1 MASKCFVSGCSS
13 KPYGKCDCS
22 EDYTIFC
29 QYHSTKHM
37 QILDGDKRHRCLRLY
52 YTPAAEIKIL
62 VKKKIAELRQGLQKY
77 RKNVILDAKEIIGA
91 VKNNLEKALQ
101 SLDKLEEKFL
111 RIALMTEF
119 NEILDLSKEND
130 PESVLKMEPYVADF
144 ETKDWYFP
152 DFISKTESLVSNISI
167 CFNANID
174 PFQRPKPDINRM
186 QDDKYIFFKGN
197 SNKELSEINLKTFQ
211 ETKLNLDLIENIP
224 FQISSCIL
232 PDKSV
237 FYYSNP
243 NSLTS
248 TYTFIIDK
256 NKNIKQVANSK
267 VSRYLYPIYFDGFVY
282 ALGGQ
287 NNLAQR
293 FCLKSN
299 TWEDCAPL
307 PTGLSFHQT
316 AAILFN
322 EEILLTGYYLTKMIK
337 YSPKNNNYSDIVG
350 LNLTQSVYKILF
362 KGDKKAFILQTSGNI
377 FESEENNVN
386 KWNLIGN
393 NNIPSNYAPT
403 TYVIEYHGCIYMIL
417 LINQLW
423 EFNLSTKQLRLV
435 NTYS

>member
-22 EDYTIFC
+22 ENYTIFC
-29 QYHSTKHM
+29 QLHAAQHM
-37 QILDGDKRHRCLRLY
+37 QTLVGDKRHQCLRLY
-52 YTPAAEIKIL
+52 YTPAAETKIL
-62 VKKKIAELRQGLQKY
+62 IQKKIAELRQGLQKY
-77 RKNVILDAKEIIGA
+77 RKNVISDAKEIIGA

-111 RIALMTEF
+111 RIVLMTEF

-130 PESVLKMEPYVADF
+130 PESVLKMEPFAADI

-152 DFISKTESLVSNISI
+152 DFISKTESLVSNISTY
-167 CFNANID
+167 FNN
-174 PFQRPKPDINRM
+174 N
-186 QDDKYIFFKGN
+186 IFFKGS

-211 ETKLNLDLIENIP
+211 ETKFNLDLMENIH

-267 VSRYLYPIYFDGFVY
+267 RSPYLYPIYFDGFVY
-282 ALGGQ
+282 ALGGR

-307 PTGLSFHQT
+307 PAGLNFDQT
-316 AAILFN
+316 AAVLFN
-322 EEILLTGYYLTKMIK
+322 QEILLTGNYLTKMIK
-337 YSPKNNNYSDIVG
+337 YSPKNNNYSDIIG
-350 LNLTQSVYKILF
+350 LNLTSGSRKTLF
-362 KGDKKAFILQTSGNI
+362 KGGKKALILQTSGNI
-377 FESEENNVN
+377 FESEENNIN
-386 KWNLIGN
+386 KWNLIGS
-393 NNIPSNYAPT
+393 NNIPSGAYSS
-403 TYVIEYHGCIYMIL
+403 TYVIEYNGCIYMIL
-417 LINQLW
+417 LQNQLW
-423 EFNLSTKQLRLV
+423 EFNLSTKQLRPV
-435 NTYS
+435 NTYN

>member
-29 QYHSTKHM
+29 EIHGTKHM
-37 QILDGDKRHRCLRLY
+37 QTLVGDKRHQFLRLY
-52 YTPAAEIKIL
+52 YTPAAETKIL
-62 VKKKIAELRQGLQKY
+62 IQKKIAELRQGLQKY
-77 RKNVILDAKEIIGA
+77 RKNVILDAKEIIGS

-101 SLDKLEEKFL
+101 SLDKLEEKFS

-130 PESVLKMEPYVADF
+130 PESVLKMEPFAADI
-144 ETKDWYFP
+144 EAQKWYFP
-152 DFISKTESLVSNISI
+152 NFISKTESLVSNISTY
-167 CFNANID
+167 FNANID
-174 PFQRPKPDINRM
+174 PFHNINSI

-211 ETKLNLDLIENIP
+211 ETKFNLDLIENIH

-243 NSLTS
+243 NSS
-248 TYTFIIDK
+248 SGYTFIIDK
-256 NKNIKQVANSK
+256 NKNIKQIANSK
-267 VSRYLYPIYFDGFVY
+267 PSLYLYPIYFDGFVY
-282 ALGGQ
+282 ALGGG

-307 PTGLSFHQT
+307 PAGLNFTQT
-316 AAILFN
+316 AAVLFN
-322 EEILLTGYYLTKMIK
+322 EAILLTGYYLTKMIK
-337 YSPKNNNYSDIVG
+337 YSPKNNNYSDIIG
-350 LNLTQSVYKILF
+350 LNLTQNVLKIMF
-362 KGDKKAFILQTSGNI
+362 KGCKKAFILQTGGNI

-386 KWNLIGN
+386 KWNLIGTN
-393 NNIPSNYAPT
+393 SIKHGANPT

-417 LINQLW
+417 LQNQLW